1 MLGPVSGT
9 GRAMM
14 ASLQQAMSNGM
25 PPDQAVQYV
34 KSMATQGVAPLTDLY
49 AMMNQFQR
57 LKQQPVQA
65 PQTPP
70 TIRDQLNMAE
80 QQQMAMQQGLGGLPA
95 PSMEQAQFAGGG
107 IVAFDEGGSV
117 ESYYQNLDPLR
128 ASSED
133 REVLRILKKGPAAR
147 TSQDNAILREVG
159 FKLSQEEPAS
169 EDGIIGRAN
178 RALGI
183 LREPFIRGEMAT
195 LSDEELAKAGGTGAI
210 NERIYRGLGGSR
222 YVAPTAA
229 QTAVPAPAASV
240 AAQTSPFS
248 TLPTDI
254 NPFSQAGRAERQ
266 ALNFM
271 EGARSRPEVA
281 DVRKNL
287 SSTAVSTAPRV
298 TAVAPAAA
306 APAQLTREDMES
318 REYDRRRAFRE
329 REGLGAAREEMRSFL
344 TDEGNKLAE
353 QFGKDRMLAFAEAGF
368 KMAAAASRPGATFLG
383 AMSEGA
389 ISGTQALR
397 GLQKEMNANRRGLR
411 ESMLKLREAEELEK
425 MGDFD
430 KAAQVAQQARTEM
443 FQRQQHDDKIR
454 VDLAT
459 IAASVENSRR
469 SSGATVRA
477 AEIAAGARGQAGA
490 ISPEDMM
497 RSKLSVLNDRAG
509 SLNKY
514 INDFR
519 TTVYDPTGEQ
529 ITEYEGALRE
539 LANVEAQRNQL
550 TGLSGATS
558 LSGGQNFSGFTARLK
573 E

>member
-25 PPDQAVQYV
+25 PPDQAIQYV
-34 KSMATQGVAPLTDLY
+34 KSMATQGVAPMADLY

-107 IVAFDEGGSV
+107 IVAFDEGGPTDSSV
-117 ESYYQNLDPLR
+117 RSFFIKQKAIEFVKKGRDKEAISLLRSEGIDPQEVLGDRINILDPAL
-128 ASSED
+128 
-133 REVLRILKKGPAAR
+133 PR
-147 TSQDNAILREVG
+147 TSADQRTRDFRLPANLGLEGMG
-159 FKLSQEEPAS
+159 FDTSTVKP
-169 EDGIIGRAN
+169 
-178 RALGI
+178 
-183 LREPFIRGEMAT
+183 EPFGI
-195 LSDEELAKAGGTGAI
+195 
-210 NERIYRGLGGSR
+210 
-222 YVAPTAA
+222 
-229 QTAVPAPAASV
+229 
-240 AAQTSPFS
+240 
-248 TLPTDI
+248 TLP
-254 NPFSQAGRAERQ
+254 
-266 ALNFM
+266 
-271 EGARSRPEVA
+271 
-281 DVRKNL
+281 
-287 SSTAVSTAPRV
+287 SSGVTLPSSDAPPSDPRV
-298 TAVAPAAA
+298 GTDSRVPGVRPPVARRSAGIGTVA
-306 APAQLTREDMES
+306 APAEATQPSNEDMES

-430 KAAQVAQQARTEM
+430 KAAQVAQQARAEM
-443 FQRQQHDDKIR
+443 FQRQQHDDKIK

-459 IAASVENSRR
+459 IATSVQNSIR

-490 ISPEDMM
+490 ISSED
-497 RSKLSVLNDRAG
+497 RLGVLKDQLAPLYKIVENYNN
-509 SLNKY
+509 LE
-514 INDFR
+514 
-519 TTVYDPTGEQ
+519 YDPTPQQENAYNRAVEQ
-529 ITEYEGALRE
+529 IIQLEK
-539 LANVEAQRNQL
+539 QRNEL
-550 TGLSGATS
+550 SGLPGLSGATS
-558 LSGGQNFSGFTARLK
+558 QSGASSGADPLGIR
-573 E
+573 

>member
-25 PPDQAVQYV
+25 PPDQAIQYV
-34 KSMATQGVAPLTDLY
+34 KSMATQGVAPMADLY

-107 IVAFDEGGSV
+107 IVAFDEGGPTDSSV
-117 ESYYQNLDPLR
+117 RSFFIKQKAIDFVNRGRDKEAISLLRSEGIDPQEVLGDRINILDPALSR
-128 ASSED
+128 T
-133 REVLRILKKGPAAR
+133 PADQR
-147 TSQDNAILREVG
+147 TRDFRLPANLGLEGMG
-159 FKLSQEEPAS
+159 FDTSVVKP
-169 EDGIIGRAN
+169 
-178 RALGI
+178 
-183 LREPFIRGEMAT
+183 EPFGI
-195 LSDEELAKAGGTGAI
+195 
-210 NERIYRGLGGSR
+210 
-222 YVAPTAA
+222 
-229 QTAVPAPAASV
+229 
-240 AAQTSPFS
+240 
-248 TLPTDI
+248 TLP
-254 NPFSQAGRAERQ
+254 
-266 ALNFM
+266 
-271 EGARSRPEVA
+271 
-281 DVRKNL
+281 
-287 SSTAVSTAPRV
+287 SSDAPPSDPRV
-298 TAVAPAAA
+298 GTDSRVPGVRPPVARRSAGIGTVA
-306 APAQLTREDMES
+306 APAEATQPSNEDMES
-318 REYDRRRAFRE
+318 REYERRRAFRE

-443 FQRQQHDDKIR
+443 FQRQQHDDKIK

-477 AEIAAGARGQAGA
+477 AQITAGARGQPGA
-490 ISPEDMM
+490 LGADDQ
-497 RSKLSVLNDRAG
+497 LGVLKDQLAPLYRIVENY
-509 SLNKY
+509 SNLE
-514 INDFR
+514 
-519 TTVYDPTGEQ
+519 YDPTPQQENAYNQAVEQ
-529 ITEYEGALRE
+529 IIQLEK
-539 LANVEAQRNQL
+539 QRNEL
-550 TGLSGATS
+550 SGLPGLSGATPR
-558 LSGGQNFSGFTARLK
+558 SGASSGADPLGIR
-573 E
+573 

>member
-25 PPDQAVQYV
+25 PPDQAIQYV
-34 KSMATQGVAPLTDLY
+34 KSMATQGVAPMADLY

-107 IVAFDEGGSV
+107 IVAFDEGGEV
-117 ESYYQNLDPLR
+117 NPISYMQKLVREALARGDTETAEEIQASLEDYTSLGRNLP
-128 ASSED
+128 
-133 REVLRILKKGPAAR
+133 RISLPER
-147 TSQDNAILREVG
+147 SNLVDLRE
-159 FKLSQEEPAS
+159 A
-169 EDGIIGRAN
+169 RA
-178 RALGI
+178 
-183 LREPFIRGEMAT
+183 REQY
-195 LSDEELAKAGGTGAI
+195 SGA
-210 NERIYRGLGGSR
+210 
-222 YVAPTAA
+222 APTEVRPRLGREATASAVMFPGEDKAPVVPTTASAPKPDAA
-229 QTAVPAPAASV
+229 PPAPERRPPV
-240 AAQTSPFS
+240 ARRS
-248 TLPTDI
+248 
-254 NPFSQAGRAERQ
+254 AGI
-266 ALNFM
+266 
-271 EGARSRPEVA
+271 GTV
-281 DVRKNL
+281 
-287 SSTAVSTAPRV
+287 
-298 TAVAPAAA
+298 A
-306 APAQLTREDMES
+306 APAEATQPSNEDMES
-318 REYDRRRAFRE
+318 REYERRRAFRE

-430 KAAQVAQQARTEM
+430 KAAQVAQQARAEV
-443 FQRQQHDDKIR
+443 FLRQQHDDKIK

-459 IAASVENSRR
+459 IATSVQNSIR

-477 AEIAAGARGQAGA
+477 AQIAAGARGQAGA
-490 ISPEDMM
+490 LGADDQ
-497 RSKLSVLNDRAG
+497 LGVLKDQLAPLYRIVENY
-509 SLNKY
+509 SNLE
-514 INDFR
+514 
-519 TTVYDPTGEQ
+519 YDPTPQQENAYNQAVEQ
-529 ITEYEGALRE
+529 IIQLEK
-539 LANVEAQRNQL
+539 QRNEL
-550 TGLSGATS
+550 SGLPGLSDATPR
-558 LSGGQNFSGFTARLK
+558 SGGPITTSGWNQ
-573 E
+573 